1 MATGIWGLG
10 TGYQGVGG
18 NVSQTWQNPAQAGF
32 GGGGGG
38 AGGGGQFGSGG
49 GGQFQQQL
57 AGTLVDPFTA
67 AFGNSVGTMNNLGGM
82 LGQAFG
88 GINASNQAA
97 DQANQDRQARQQMF
111 QSLAGLLGQYQN
123 APRTAGIRFGDTQ
136 SRQNAG

>member
-1 MATGIWGLG
+1 MPATGPGVFGQL
-10 TGYQGVGG
+10 GVGYNPVYG
-18 NVSQTWQNPAQAGF
+18 NVQNPF

-38 AGGGGQFGSGG
+38 QGGGGNMQA
-49 GGQFQQQL
+49 QL
-57 AGTLVDPFTA
+57 AGTLVDTFTA
-67 AFGNSVGTMNNLGGM
+67 SQSSSWNTMNNLGGM

-88 GINASNQAA
+88 GINSMNMAA